1 MTGSGMRPLDRQ
13 CGEQG
18 KLPTAKK
25 FILPERDINMSE
37 QEKQKSSFMQELDK
51 WSEAEIISPLLYA
64 GAQSVEDEDFDSAKI
79 SEEKRLALRA
89 KVLESYRN
97 GLAAGRREAN
107 APTRPQYPQRG
118 YRTAEGRSFRQPAQ
132 EGRKVYQR

>member
-1 MTGSGMRPLDRQ
+1 VSRASCQP
-13 CGEQG
+13 
-18 KLPTAKK
+18 PKK

-64 GAQSVEDEDFDSAKI
+64 GAQSVEDEDFDCAEI
-79 SEEKRLALRA
+79 GEEKKKIIKA

-97 GLAAGRREAN
+97 GLAIGRREADG
-107 APTRPQYPQRG
+107 PVRPEYPRRG
-118 YRTAEGRSFRQPAQ
+118 YQQRAEVKTSRWPVRA
-132 EGRKVYQR
+132 